1 MSIFSRT
8 GRTMNLT
15 TTPSSLL
22 TDPNYLKQSQANTQQ
37 ANNTEEQTTSTKTA
51 KNIDDEATQNKTGS
65 DETAETA
72 QQQMIKNIKDLQNKM
87 QSLETDKSLSKTEQR
102 TKLAELQQELD
113 SELISIQ
120 ISVKKNVSTLMG
132 NLFSSAGNTSSGL
145 LFNHRA

>member
-37 ANNTEEQTTSTKTA
+37 ANNMEGQTTSTKTA
-51 KNIDDEATQNKTGS
+51 KNSDDEATQNKTDS

-87 QSLETDKSLSKTEQR
+87 QSLETDKSLSKTEQQ